1 MLCCVGFLERQAP
14 IPLAKSADESECAIL
29 EKKKYL
35 PTDPVAVV
43 PLGEY
48 TYDEARVALNNLLDA
63 IGGIDFVNKG
73 MRVVIKANLV
83 SAMKPE
89 EAATTHP
96 ILISALCDILTERGA
111 AVTVG
116 DSPGGLYNSM
126 FVGRVYNATG
136 MREVTRHGA
145 ELNSDFS
152 ELYAEFPEGH
162 VLKNFTYTGYL
173 KDADLIINF
182 AKLKSHGM
190 MGMSCAAKNMFGA
203 IPGVIKPEYH
213 FRFPKHEDFADMIV
227 DLDEY
232 FHPEISIADA
242 VVGMEGNG
250 PTAGTPCKMGFLLAS
265 HSPHNLDLLAAHL
278 IGFERRELPILEAAY
293 RRGFIPESVEELNVI
308 GSHEEL
314 FVEKFERVVERR
326 SLEFSGNGKSF
337 VKRMFSRF
345 AGAILRTRPKL
356 VPKMCV
362 GCGVCAGIC
371 PAKAIVI
378 KKKKAKIDRKKC
390 IRCFCCQEFC
400 PKSALKVRRTALA
413 ELFHREKTKEKT
425 K

>member
-1 MLCCVGFLERQAP
+1 MSL
-14 IPLAKSADESECAIL
+14 KNKHYS
-29 EKKKYL
+29 
-35 PTDPVAVV
+35 PTDPVAIA
-43 PLGEY
+43 PLQEY
-48 TYDEARVALNNLLDA
+48 TYDEARAALKAVLDA
-63 IGGIDFVNKG
+63 IGGIDFVNTG

-96 ILISALCDILTERGA
+96 TLICALADILSERGA
-111 AVTVG
+111 EVVVG
-116 DSPGGLYNSM
+116 DSPGGLYNSA
-126 FVGRVYNATG
+126 FLGRVYNATG
-136 MREVTRHGA
+136 MRAVTEHGA
-145 ELNSDFS
+145 RLNRDFS
-152 ELYAEFPEGH
+152 ELSAEFPEGR

-190 MGMSCAAKNMFGA
+190 MGMSCAAKNMFGT
-203 IPGVIKPEYH
+203 IPGIIKPEYH
-213 FRFPKHEDFADMIV
+213 FRFPKYEDFADMIV
-227 DLDEY
+227 DLNEY

-250 PTAGTPCKMGFLLAS
+250 PTAGVPCKMGFLLAS
-265 HSPHNLDLLAAHL
+265 VSPHNLDLLAAHL
-278 IGFERRELPILEAAY
+278 LGFKREELPILEAAHK
-293 RRGFIPESVEELNVI
+293 RGFIPDSVGELCVI
-308 GSHEEL
+308 GSYEGL
-314 FVEKFERVVERR
+314 KVENFERVVERR
-326 SLEFSGNGKSF
+326 SLEFSGDGKNP
-337 VKRMFSRF
+337 VKRLFSKL

-356 VPKMCV
+356 IPNMCV

-413 ELFHREKTKEKT
+413 EIFHREKRNKG
-425 K
+425 